1 MTILATTP
9 ARVAGAMMGSAST
22 HRPIPLSRIIT
33 TEQRKMFDTR
43 SGFWLMASIGILAL
57 LATAA
62 VIAFSSDDGM
72 TYSAFA
78 TAIGFPMT
86 VVLPI
91 ISILSV
97 TSEWSQRSGLT
108 TFTLVPQ
115 RGRVIA
121 AKAIACVG
129 VAIATIPLAFAV
141 GALGNIVGTTIAGI
155 EPVWD
160 LTVTN
165 MATIVLANVLGLLV
179 GFMLG
184 VLIRSSAGAIVAYFV
199 YSFLLP
205 TLSVLL
211 AGSQAWFRDLQPWI
225 DFKYAQGTLID
236 GTATTQ
242 QWQYLGVTSVIWLLI
257 PLSLGLAIVVR
268 AEVKSAVPAGAGVL
282 QRWGVTKP
290 GPGEP
295 CSPTVD
301 GTLAYSAYFHHAST
315 STSAECDE
323 DTAPLRELRWQ
334 QDDVIPTKHQDLG
347 RPLRHRWLDAVR
359 GSGRGYTPWQLG
371 HS

>member
-1 MTILATTP
+1 MTILDTAPVAAPTTSTATP
-9 ARVAGAMMGSAST
+9 QRA
-22 HRPIPLSRIIT
+22 IPLRRIIT
-33 TEQRKMFDTR
+33 TELRKMFDTR

-57 LATAA
+57 IASTA
-62 VIAFSSDDGM
+62 VIAFSSDEGM

-91 ISILSV
+91 IAILSV

-108 TFTLVPQ
+108 TFTLVPH

-129 VAIATIPLAFAV
+129 VAVATIPLAFAV

-155 EPVWD
+155 QPVWD

-165 MATIVLANVLGLLV
+165 MVTIVLANVLGLLV

-211 AGSQAWFRDLQPWI
+211 AGSQAWFRHLQPWI
-225 DFKYAQGTLID
+225 DFKFAQGTLID
-236 GTATTQ
+236 GSVNAQ
-242 QWQYLGVTSVIWLLI
+242 QWAHLGVTGVIWLLI
-257 PLSLGLAIVVR
+257 PLTVGLAVVVR
-268 AEVKSAVPAGAGVL
+268 AEVK
-282 QRWGVTKP
+282 
-290 GPGEP
+290 
-295 CSPTVD
+295 
-301 GTLAYSAYFHHAST
+301 
-315 STSAECDE
+315 
-323 DTAPLRELRWQ
+323 
-334 QDDVIPTKHQDLG
+334 
-347 RPLRHRWLDAVR
+347 
-359 GSGRGYTPWQLG
+359 
-371 HS
+371 

>member
-1 MTILATTP
+1 MTILDTAPVATP
-9 ARVAGAMMGSAST
+9 ATSTATPHRAIPMG
-22 HRPIPLSRIIT
+22 RIIT
-33 TEQRKMFDTR
+33 TELRKMFDTR

-57 LATAA
+57 LASTA
-62 VIAFSSDDGM
+62 VIAFSSDAGM

-91 ISILSV
+91 IAILSV

-108 TFTLVPQ
+108 TFTLVPH

-129 VAIATIPLAFAV
+129 VAVATIPLAFAV

-155 EPVWD
+155 QPVWD

-211 AGSQAWFRDLQPWI
+211 AGSQAWFRHLQPWI
-225 DFKYAQGTLID
+225 DFKFAQGTLID
-236 GTATTQ
+236 GSVNGQ
-242 QWQYLGVTSVIWLLI
+242 QWAHLGVTGVIWLLI
-257 PLSLGLAIVVR
+257 PLTVGLAVVVR
-268 AEVKSAVPAGAGVL
+268 AEVK
-282 QRWGVTKP
+282 
-290 GPGEP
+290 
-295 CSPTVD
+295 
-301 GTLAYSAYFHHAST
+301 
-315 STSAECDE
+315 
-323 DTAPLRELRWQ
+323 
-334 QDDVIPTKHQDLG
+334 
-347 RPLRHRWLDAVR
+347 
-359 GSGRGYTPWQLG
+359 
-371 HS
+371 